1 MTDTEK
7 PFACSSPGCNMSFVN
22 EDHLVV
28 HKKKHDMIL
37 NFGTGGKSNSFIADQ
52 TPTPTRFIR
61 NCEEV
66 GLFQDLQNVNPFEET
81 FRRAVEGKIGSLSES
96 EIIINDDTLH
106 TPHVFPHIE
115 DKSSNKIVL
124 HRADDNEV
132 DEILQGKSKDINVE
146 KPNCES
152 LDIVVCKEVKKTSE
166 TIVIQ
171 EADTSIIQQSPQLPS
186 STSLSIDGDE
196 VQFLLK
202 TQDGK
207 FMQLSATPM
216 IDSTIPAVN
225 VQSQPT
231 KPQTIVIDT
240 ALPLINNELDKSV
253 KKSSPPLLDAKQRL
267 REALIK
273 NGNVTSSEV
282 IKNDK
287 VQNKNTEKKCVIK
300 KKVEVVN
307 ENIVDLRRKQDVQA
321 RNRASSMRARAK
333 RKQWI
338 NQLQQSLDESN
349 KVNAKLQLEIKN
361 LRLEISNLKTVLLA
375 HKDCSVTK
383 EIAKNK
389 VIVDPEVISLPS
401 VRLPEKAAVL
411 PIDITQGIKRETAHQ
426 DVACAAN
433 KKVKIKRQSIILPK
447 TDDKMVP
454 MVAKVICGPCNNLKV
469 VNLNQIVDEKSVNKP
484 ILIVQNG
491 PPKKVQIINSRQVVQ
506 VDQSLQLINVA
517 SKTTGT

>member
-1 MTDTEK
+1 MT
-7 PFACSSPGCNMSFVN
+7 
-22 EDHLVV
+22 
-28 HKKKHDMIL
+28 
-37 NFGTGGKSNSFIADQ
+37 
-52 TPTPTRFIR
+52 IR
-61 NCEEV
+61 CIH
-66 GLFQDLQNVNPFEET
+66 QDN
-81 FRRAVEGKIGSLSES
+81 
-96 EIIINDDTLH
+96 
-106 TPHVFPHIE
+106 
-115 DKSSNKIVL
+115 SSNKIVL
-124 HRADDNEV
+124 HRADDNEI
-132 DEILQGKSKDINVE
+132 DETLQGKSKDINEE

-152 LDIVVCKEVKKTSE
+152 LDIIVCKEVKKTSE

-171 EADTSIIQQSPQLPS
+171 EADTSIIQQSPQLSS
-186 STSLSIDGDE
+186 STSLSINGEE

-202 TQDGK
+202 THDGK
-207 FMQLSATPM
+207 FMQLSATSI
-216 IDSTIPAVN
+216 IDSTIPTIN

-231 KPQTIVIDT
+231 KPQQTIVIDA
-240 ALPLINNELDKSV
+240 ALPLTNNELDKSV
-253 KKSSPPLLDAKQRL
+253 KKSSSPLLDAKQRL

-287 VQNKNTEKKCVIK
+287 VQNKNTEKKSVIK

-383 EIAKNK
+383 EMAKNK
-389 VIVDPEVISLPS
+389 IIVDPKVISLPS
-401 VRLPEKAAVL
+401 VRLPEEAAVL
-411 PIDITQGIKRETAHQ
+411 SIDLTQGIKRESTHQ
-426 DVACAAN
+426 DVQCAPN
-433 KKVKIKRQSIILPK
+433 KKIKTKRQSIILPK
-447 TDDKMVP
+447 TDDKM
-454 MVAKVICGPCNNLKV
+454 MAKVISGPCNNLKLI
-469 VNLNQIVDEKSVNKP
+469 NLNQIVDEKCIDKP

>member
-81 FRRAVEGKIGSLSES
+81 FRRA
-96 EIIINDDTLH
+96 IIINDDTLH

-115 DKSSNKIVL
+115 DNSSNKIVL
-124 HRADDNEV
+124 HRADDNEI
-132 DEILQGKSKDINVE
+132 DETLQGKSKDINVE

-186 STSLSIDGDE
+186 STSLSINGEE

-216 IDSTIPAVN
+216 IDSTIPAIS

-253 KKSSPPLLDAKQRL
+253 KKSSSPLLDAKQRL

-287 VQNKNTEKKCVIK
+287 VQNKNTEKKFLIK

-307 ENIVDLRRKQDVQA
+307 ENTVDLRRKQDVQA

-383 EIAKNK
+383 EMAKNK
-389 VIVDPEVISLPS
+389 IIIDPEVISLTS

-411 PIDITQGIKRETAHQ
+411 PIDITQGIKRESAHQ
-426 DVACAAN
+426 DVIYAGN
-433 KKVKIKRQSIILPK
+433 KKVKTKRQSIILPK

-454 MVAKVICGPCNNLKV
+454 MVAKVAKVICGPCNNLKL
-469 VNLNQIVDEKSVNKP
+469 VNLNQIVEEKCIEKP

-491 PPKKVQIINSRQVVQ
+491 PPRKVQIINSRQIVQ

>member
-37 NFGTGGKSNSFIADQ
+37 NLGTGGKSNAFIADQ

-96 EIIINDDTLH
+96 EIVINDDTLH

-115 DKSSNKIVL
+115 DNRSNKIVL
-124 HRADDNEV
+124 HRADTDTENE
-132 DEILQGKSKDINVE
+132 ETLESKSKDE
-146 KPNCES
+146 LKSNCES
-152 LDIVVCKEVKKTSE
+152 LEVVTCKEIKKTSE

-171 EADTSIIQQSPQLPS
+171 EADTSIIQQSPSPLPS
-186 STSLSIDGDE
+186 STSLSINGEE

-207 FMQLSATPM
+207 LMQLSATSV
-216 IDSTIPAVN
+216 IDSSTPVT
-225 VQSQPT
+225 VQSQQT
-231 KPQTIVIDT
+231 KPQTILIKT
-240 ALPLINNELDKSV
+240 AIPLKSNEGEKSI
-253 KKSSPPLLDAKQRL
+253 KKVNPPPLSDAKQRL
-267 REALIK
+267 REAIIK
-273 NGNVTSSEV
+273 NGTVTSTEV

-287 VQNKNTEKKCVIK
+287 VQNNDKKKCLA
-300 KKVEVVN
+300 KKVEDKN
-307 ENIVDLRRKQDVQA
+307 EKNIDLSRKKDVQA

-338 NQLQQSLDESN
+338 NQLQHSLDEAN
-349 KVNAKLQLEIKN
+349 KVNARLQMEISN
-361 LRLEISNLKTVLLA
+361 LRLEVGNLKTILLA
-375 HKDCSVTK
+375 HKNCSVTK
-383 EIAKNK
+383 EMEKGNK
-389 VIVDPEVISLPS
+389 ILVEPKFISVSSLRLSEKTSILSNEVI
-401 VRLPEKAAVL
+401 
-411 PIDITQGIKRETAHQ
+411 QGIKRES
-426 DVACAAN
+426 VARDEPCVGN
-433 KKVKIKRQSIILPK
+433 KKLKTKKQSILLPK
-447 TDDKMVP
+447 NDDKMVP
-454 MVAKVICGPCNNLKV
+454 IVTKIVSNSCNDVKF
-469 VNLNQIVDEKSVNKP
+469 LNISEIVDDKRINKP
-484 ILIVQNG
+484 ILIVQN
-491 PPKKVQIINSRQVVQ
+491 PQEKKVQIINTRQVVQ